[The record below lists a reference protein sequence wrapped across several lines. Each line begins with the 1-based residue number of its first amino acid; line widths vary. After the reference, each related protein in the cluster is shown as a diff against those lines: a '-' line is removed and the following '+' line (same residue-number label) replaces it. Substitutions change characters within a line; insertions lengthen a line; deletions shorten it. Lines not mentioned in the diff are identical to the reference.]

1 MAEWIDKG
9 ASAYCKLLEV
19 LLVVL
24 LAAMVVMVFGN
35 VVLRYAF
42 NSGIT
47 VSEELSRWAF
57 VWMTFLGAIV
67 AVKESGHL
75 GTDMLVGRLGPTG
88 KKICLGLAET
98 LMLYCCWLI
107 YAGSLEQTRINFDVE
122 APVSG
127 WSMAWVSG
135 VGVVFA
141 VSAALFH
148 LLKLG
153 RLLAGRLSDDELVTV
168 QESEDLAQIKADAG
182 EKA

>member
-67 AVKESGHL
+67 AVKEGGHL
-75 GTDMLVGRLGPTG
+75 GTDMLVGRLGATG
-88 KKICLGLAET
+88 KRICLGLAET

-148 LLKLG
+148 VLKLG
-153 RLLAGRLSDDELVTV
+153 RLLAGRLGDDELVTV

-182 EKA
+182 DKA